1 MYGKAQLRRRGAVM
15 LACATAVLATAW
27 PASASAAPPYPVS
40 YTFQQALFAQG
51 QAPDS
56 PPPGANDFGCKPS
69 AEHPEPVVLVHG
81 LLANQTVNFQTVSP
95 LLANDG
101 YCVFSLTYGTL
112 DRVSSPFY
120 QPGGLAK
127 MEDSAEQLSAFVD
140 RVLAATGAAKVDI
153 VGHSEG
159 SLMPDYYVKFLGG
172 SAVVRHY
179 VGITTLWH
187 GTNVAGLATVDQI
200 GRAFGLSDTLEQGVA
215 NFCASC
221 PEFLAGS
228 AFMNKLRSGGVA
240 VPGVSYTSI
249 VTRNDELVVPYT
261 SGIETAPNMTN
272 LVVQNQC
279 PLDQAEHVSMAA
291 DPVVAQDVLNA
302 LDPGHPGAVPCTV
315 VLPLTGAPAYT
326 GPPR

>member
-1 MYGKAQLRRRGAVM
+1 MGVPGAARF
-15 LACATAVLATAW
+15 LIAAITATAALVAASPAFATA
-27 PASASAAPPYPVS
+27 YPVS
-40 YTFQQALFAQG
+40 YDFSQGVLAQAAH
-51 QAPDS
+51 PDS
-56 PPPGANDFGCKPS
+56 PPPGANDWSCQPS
-69 AEHPEPVVLVHG
+69 QAHPRPVVLVHG
-81 LLANQTVNFQTVSP
+81 LLANQTDNWQTISP
-95 LLANDG
+95 LLANRG
-101 YCVFSLTYGTL
+101 YCVFSLTYGTNPN
-112 DRVSSPFY
+112 VSTPFY
-120 QPGGLAK
+120 QPGGLAP
-127 MEDSAEQLSAFVD
+127 MEQSAQQLSAFVD
-140 RVLAATGAAKVDI
+140 RVRAATGAGSVDI

-187 GTNVAGLATVDQI
+187 GTNPAGLATIDQI
-200 GRAFGLSDTLEQGVA
+200 GRAFGLSDALEQGIA
-215 NFCASC
+215 TYCASC

-228 AFMNKLRSGGVA
+228 AFMNKLRSGGIA
-240 VPGVSYTSI
+240 VSGVSYTSI

-302 LDPGHPGAVPCTV
+302 LDPGHSAPVPCTV
-315 VLPLTGAPAYT
+315 VLPLLGAPAYT